1 VRRWLEDTVPGL
13 IEDMG
18 IPGLSIA
25 VAHRER
31 TWTAGFGELEAGG
44 VVPAGS
50 MAKTYTAIA
59 ALQLVERGLVGLD
72 EPVAPRL
79 PGLDLANPHGGR
91 ELSLRD
97 LLSFRSGLATD
108 TTSATLGAP
117 PPLAEHLRAALGRPV
132 LREYHAG
139 LPRWAGPAGSEF
151 RYANLGL
158 SLVGRL
164 IETLTGTGFAEH
176 IGRSVLAP
184 LGMTSSAF
192 APDGDPERLPDH
204 VRTKL
209 APGHARFG
217 RRLLPTPAI
226 RSADHPANGLFTTA
240 GDHLRLLQAL
250 LAGGDGLVSAAT
262 VRLMRTPQAPLGD
275 ARIAPDGSWQAGLG
289 LFVTREHFGHPGS
302 HMWGWWHLSRA
313 YPRLGLAVVI
323 VTNCWDMLRWQ
334 DPTAEEPASLL
345 ADAIAGRA
353 AAAGPPPAPRPW
365 RWRMSY
371 VAGLL
376 LAERTHHFL
385 GADGTF
391 GLAPPPAGDWDLG
404 AVERG
409 IADVRAAPRGSDPI
423 GALACAG
430 RLAVG
435 RYELELLACALGA
448 RRGLPLPLWFWP
460 DPVPRTPSDR

>member
-1 VRRWLEDTVPGL
+1 VRRWLADTIPGL
-13 IEDMG
+13 IEALG
-18 IPGLSIA
+18 VPGLAIA
-25 VAHRER
+25 VAHGER
-31 TWTAGFGELEAGG
+31 TWTAGFGELEADA

-59 ALQLVERGLVGLD
+59 ALQLVERGLVELD
-72 EPVAPRL
+72 APVAW
-79 PGLDLANPHGGR
+79 LANPHGGPPVT
-91 ELSLRD
+91 LRH

-108 TTSATLGAP
+108 TTSATLGTP
-117 PPLAEHLRAALGRPV
+117 PPLAEHVRVALARPV
-132 LREYHAG
+132 LREYGAG
-139 LPRWAGPAGSEF
+139 LARWAGPAGGGF
-151 RYANLGL
+151 RYSNLGP

-176 IGRSVLAP
+176 VGRHVLAP
-184 LGMTSSAF
+184 LGMTDSAF
-192 APDGDPERLPDH
+192 APEGDPGRLPEH
-204 VRTKL
+204 VRAKL

-240 GDHLRLLQAL
+240 GDHLRLLKAL
-250 LAGGDGLVSAAT
+250 LARGGGLVSPAT

-313 YPRLGLAVVI
+313 YPRLGLALVI

-345 ADAIAGRA
+345 ADAIAARA
-353 AAAGPPPAPRPW
+353 AGGDPRPPLRPW
-365 RWRMSY
+365 RWRLSY

-385 GADGTF
+385 GAEGRFEVT
-391 GLAPPPAGDWDLG
+391 PAGDWDPG

-409 IADVRAAPRGSDPI
+409 IADVRSAPRAPDPI
-423 GALACAG
+423 GALAAGG

-460 DPVPRTPSDR
+460 DPVPRTPRDAIDR